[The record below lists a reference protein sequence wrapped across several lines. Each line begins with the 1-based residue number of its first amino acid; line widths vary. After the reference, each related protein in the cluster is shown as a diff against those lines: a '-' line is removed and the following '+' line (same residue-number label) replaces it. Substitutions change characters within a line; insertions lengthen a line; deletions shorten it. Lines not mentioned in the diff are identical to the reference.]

1 VCSITNSCS
10 RSKGTGKL
18 GRKGSLKMS
27 NDSGNNRINNL
38 FERLAIAL
46 LGILFTI
53 LFTAYQYQRTDFKAL
68 EEKVLVVQ
76 INKVNKEDLK
86 DVESR
91 LNTKMDAMS
100 SSLSQEVRNI
110 KSDILDRINDI
121 AAKNKK

>member
-1 VCSITNSCS
+1 
-10 RSKGTGKL
+10 
-18 GRKGSLKMS
+18 MS
-27 NDSGNNRINNL
+27 NDLGNNRINNL

>member
-1 VCSITNSCS
+1 
-10 RSKGTGKL
+10 
-18 GRKGSLKMS
+18 MP
-27 NDSGNNRINNL
+27 NDASNRINNL

-110 KSDILDRINDI
+110 KSDILDRINDL

>member
-1 VCSITNSCS
+1 
-10 RSKGTGKL
+10 
-18 GRKGSLKMS
+18 MS
-27 NDSGNNRINNL
+27 NDTSNRINNL

>member
-1 VCSITNSCS
+1 
-10 RSKGTGKL
+10 
-18 GRKGSLKMS
+18 MS
-27 NDSGNNRINNL
+27 NDPSNRINNL

-110 KSDILDRINDI
+110 KSDILDRINDL

>member
-1 VCSITNSCS
+1 
-10 RSKGTGKL
+10 
-18 GRKGSLKMS
+18 MS

>member
-1 VCSITNSCS
+1 
-10 RSKGTGKL
+10 
-18 GRKGSLKMS
+18 MP
-27 NDSGNNRINNL
+27 NDLGNNRINNL

>member
-1 VCSITNSCS
+1 
-10 RSKGTGKL
+10 
-18 GRKGSLKMS
+18 MS
-27 NDSGNNRINNL
+27 NDTNGRINNL
-38 FERLAIAL
+38 FERLSIAL